1 MAVVINELEVAPSA
15 AATSGQEPQG
25 QKQQGS
31 SSQSPE
37 AIKTMEKAL
46 HRKHQRNHRLEA
58 Y

>member
-1 MAVVINELEVAPSA
+1 MAVVINEIEVAPSSA
-15 AATSGQEPQG
+15 TTSGQEQQG

-31 SSQSPE
+31 SSQSPD

-46 HRKHQRNHRLEA
+46 HRKHQRNHRLDA